1 MIVPER
7 SNRIRKFTVPTWY
20 LRAGIVIGALLVLTG
35 IFVFFDYLHVMSQ
48 VAENKQLRVE
58 NRTLRSDIQ
67 TAKNKL
73 ESLDQSVARLKSF
86 AHKLR
91 IITNLDQ
98 PGSQKILQAPN
109 GSSDGNDA
117 GGKPGAGGKNPM
129 VPYNGGGMG
138 EPSGEDSGMIQE
150 PGKPQSEYVPPP
162 VSNDS
167 MDGQLEVQRSLTVLG
182 ELGQQFYEES
192 LVNQVA
198 QLTEASIKLNE
209 ITRIEEKNFAALQ
222 ENLQDRV
229 IRLLS
234 TPSLMPAQGWISSEF
249 GYRYNPFSGV
259 RTFHAGLD
267 IANNYGTSIFAPADG
282 TVTTAGEMGGFGQV
296 VRISHG
302 YNIVTKYGHTARI
315 LVRAGQKVTRG
326 QKIAT
331 MGSSGRS
338 TGPHLHYQVEVS
350 GRPVNPRLFI
360 LEDTF

>member
-7 SNRIRKFTVPTWY
+7 SNRIQKFTMPTWY
-20 LRAGIVIGALLVLTG
+20 LRAGVVIAALLTLIG

-67 TAKNKL
+67 SAKNQL

-91 IITNLDQ
+91 IISNLDQ
-98 PGSQKILQAPN
+98 PGNQKILQAPV
-109 GSSDGNDA
+109 
-117 GGKPGAGGKNPM
+117 PGAEGKVNRAIVPGGVRDLP
-129 VPYNGGGMG
+129 
-138 EPSGEDSGMIQE
+138 ESSEDSGMIQE
-150 PGKPQSEYVPPP
+150 PGTPQSEYVPPP
-162 VSNDS
+162 APGDSN
-167 MDGQLEVQRSLTVLG
+167 MDAQLETQRSLTVLG
-182 ELGQQFYEES
+182 ELGQKFYSES
-192 LVNQVA
+192 LLTQVA
-198 QLTEASIKLNE
+198 QIADASTKLNQ
-209 ITRIEEKNFAALQ
+209 ITRGEEKNFADLQ
-222 ENLQDRV
+222 EHLQDRV

-234 TPSLMPAQGWISSEF
+234 TPSIMPAQGWISSEF
-249 GYRYNPFSGV
+249 GYRYNPFSGS

-267 IANNYGTSIFAPADG
+267 IANNIGTNIYAPADG
-282 TVTTAGEMGGFGQV
+282 FVTSAGIMGGFGQV

-302 YNIVTKYGHTARI
+302 YNIVTKYGHNSRL
-315 LVRAGQKVTRG
+315 LVKPGQKVTRG
-326 QKIAT
+326 QLIAQ

-338 TGPHLHYQVEVS
+338 TGPHLHYQVEIN